1 MSGAAGTAGNGG
13 GAKDEAYLIN
23 LKEQEKA
30 LR

>member
-1 MSGAAGTAGNGG
+1 MSGAAAGGGG

-30 LR
+30 LK